1 MFYFLFC
8 ITAEYLTTSFSC
20 RSRYVSAQLKWILMK
35 LPRKTLSSCCTSNS
49 FYNCSAWSAMHFML
63 LFWNRL
69 KIFCFKEMLPTITLT
84 QSRCFILSLSP
95 TPQQNIG
102 KFSTF
107 LIETD
112 FPHGE
117 KSDWKTLN
125 ETFTSWGLKWSKL
138 CF

>member
-1 MFYFLFC
+1 
-8 ITAEYLTTSFSC
+8 
-20 RSRYVSAQLKWILMK
+20 
-35 LPRKTLSSCCTSNS
+35 
-49 FYNCSAWSAMHFML
+49 
-63 LFWNRL
+63 
-69 KIFCFKEMLPTITLT
+69 MLPTITLT

-112 FPHGE
+112 FPRGE

-125 ETFTSWGLKWSKL
+125 ETFTS
-138 CF
+138 